1 MEIFNQDSSNFWQQ
15 IDRLEKLIRAA
26 EVKAGILFSFHS
38 FIIGLFINR
47 LEFFSSFFT
56 GNILLLIFAICWIL
70 LVLISIYFCFNC
82 FMPKLELKYD
92 DNVFFY
98 KDAIDK
104 FGNLDEFKEKI
115 TQVCTTDE
123 DLYEQLSEQI
133 HAECK
138 IVDKKFLSIKKA
150 IKFFAFSLIFV
161 VLILAYTAIL
171 V

>member
-1 MEIFNQDSSNFWQQ
+1 MEMFNQDSNNFWQQ

-47 LEFFSSFFT
+47 LEFFSAFFT
-56 GNILLLIFAICWIL
+56 GNVLLLIFAICWIL

-82 FMPKLELKYD
+82 FMPKMELKYD

-98 KDAIDK
+98 KDAIDR
-104 FGNLDEFKEKI
+104 FGNLEEFKAKI

-123 DLYEQLSEQI
+123 DLYAQLSEQI
-133 HAECK
+133 HAESK

-161 VLILAYTAIL
+161 VFILVYAAIL

>member
-1 MEIFNQDSSNFWQQ
+1 MEMFNQDSNNFWQQ
-15 IDRLEKLIRAA
+15 IDRLGKLIRAA

-47 LEFFSSFFT
+47 LEFFSAFFT
-56 GNILLLIFAICWIL
+56 GNMLLLIFAICWIL

-82 FMPKLELKYD
+82 FMPKMELKYD

-98 KDAIDK
+98 KDAIDR
-104 FGNLDEFKEKI
+104 FGNLDEFKAKI

-123 DLYEQLSEQI
+123 ELYAQLSEQI
-133 HAECK
+133 HAESK

-161 VLILAYTAIL
+161 VFIL
-171 V
+171 VYSALLV